1 MVCFL
6 GGYVST
12 AHSDYPYM
20 HEALMLAK
28 AAASQDEV
36 PIGAIVVDKAG
47 DIIGRGYN
55 TVEGSKSQLAHAEI
69 QAIKQ
74 ATEYL
79 GDWRLDGCT
88 LYVTIAPCT
97 MCFGL
102 IKLSRL
108 DRLVYGAQ
116 SPRFGCQLDKVATSS
131 VYKRTMIISSGIYQD
146 EAQTLLKQFFQKQ
159 RKKKGE
165 YKITRSSQDQR
176 ISD

>member
-1 MVCFL
+1 MF
-6 GGYVST
+6 SQDI
-12 AHSDYPYM
+12 SYM
-20 HEALMLAK
+20 QEALALAQE
-28 AAASQDEV
+28 AAARDEV
-36 PIGAIVVDKAG
+36 PIGAIVIDAAG
-47 DIIGRGYN
+47 TIIGRGFN
-55 TVEGSKSQLAHAEI
+55 TVEGSKSQLAHAEM
-69 QAIKQ
+69 QAIAA
-74 ATEYL
+74 ATAHT

-131 VYKRTMIISSGIYQD
+131 VYKRTMIISSGVCQD
-146 EAQTLLKQFFQKQ
+146 EAQALMKQFFQKQ

-165 YKITRSSQDQR
+165 YKIARPS
-176 ISD
+176 